1 MILPCWIVE
10 NEGLLLSF
18 PAVERQCRFFSPRG
32 LTYSISPVHFDTGRS
47 LCASDVKLNFENCYL
62 DTDTPPPDTREVVF
76 ALREFS
82 NHGTRDKSKRLVA
95 RIVAFVEY
103 RRLPFPRS
111 SPAPFSTWTGV
122 TIVNFFADQSKREIL
137 TLSARSRRKEA
148 REEPTTCDKRNQIRE
163 ITFAF
168 YRMHFRERDSS
179 IPLVLETS
187 TLWCIRNMYWQI

>member
-1 MILPCWIVE
+1 ME

-18 PAVERQCRFFSPRG
+18 SAVERQRRFFSPRG
-32 LTYSISPVHFDTGRS
+32 ELTYSISPVHFDTGRS
-47 LCASDVKLNFENCYL
+47 LCASDVKLNFENCFL
-62 DTDTPPPDTREVVF
+62 DTDTPPPDTRVVF

-82 NHGTRDKSKRLVA
+82 IHGTRDKSKRLVA

-103 RRLPFPRS
+103 RRLPFP
-111 SPAPFSTWTGV
+111 PFIAGTFFDMNGGDCEF
-122 TIVNFFADQSKREIL
+122 FFADQSKREIL

-187 TLWCIRNMYWQI
+187 TLWCIRNMY